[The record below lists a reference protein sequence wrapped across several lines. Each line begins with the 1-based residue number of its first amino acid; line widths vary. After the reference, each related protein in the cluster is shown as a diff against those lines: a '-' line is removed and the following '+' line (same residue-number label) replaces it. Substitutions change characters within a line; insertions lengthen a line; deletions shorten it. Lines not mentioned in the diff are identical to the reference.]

1 MGILKSVYRYI
12 TTLGG
17 LLEGSIDSKS
27 DNLLSSTS
35 GIKATYQQTREKWTK
50 QYGEIREAIA
60 QLMMVLEQKK
70 KLVESLSREA
80 KDIKIKQKGAVEQY
94 KKTNEGKY
102 QNAFNDLFNRD
113 KEIATQ
119 QEQLNGEIKDLH
131 NKVEDYK
138 AKLNDMQSRIHDLKK
153 QEAEAIAD
161 IVSSKQIIKLN
172 DRLNSLST
180 DLDDR
185 NLQAIDDRRQS
196 LKAQSNLSGELAQVE
211 ATESLEKEL
220 LNAGMQSEAADV
232 FAAMLNEESKAGG
245 TGAGAMEKEKPGR
258 ELWGSPTFIKK
269 VIICPQNLNLYG

>member
-1 MGILKSVYRYI
+1 MGILRSVYRYI

-17 LLEGSIDSKS
+17 LLEGGIDSRS

-35 GIKATYQQTREKWTK
+35 GIKATYRQTREKWTG
-50 QYGEIREAIA
+50 QYAEIREAVA

-70 KLVESLSREA
+70 KVVDSLSQEA
-80 KDIKIKQKGAVEQY
+80 SEIKIKLKGAVEQY

-102 QNAFNDLFNRD
+102 QQAFNDLFNRD
-113 KEIATQ
+113 KEIAAQ
-119 QEQLNGEIKDLH
+119 QEQLNSEINDLH

-161 IVSSKQIIKLN
+161 IVSSQQIIKLN

-185 NLQAIDDRRQS
+185 NLHAIADRRES
-196 LKAQSNLSGELAQVE
+196 LKAQAKLSGELTKVE
-211 ATESLEKEL
+211 ATHSLEKEL
-220 LNAGMQSEAADV
+220 LNAGLQSEAADV
-232 FAAMLNEESKAGG
+232 FAAMLAEESKAAK
-245 TGAGAMEKEKPGR
+245 TLSEATENEKPGR
-258 ELWGSPTFIKK
+258 EL
-269 VIICPQNLNLYG
+269 